1 LFRRH
6 FHAPAALARSLNT
19 QPGMD
24 GLSQDV
30 RHSLR
35 LLRKSPGFSLVV
47 IATLA
52 LGIGANTAIFSL
64 LDQLLVRLLPVHDPK
79 RLVLLSGPGTNMGT
93 FESSSD
99 VVAPFSHPMFL
110 DFRDRN
116 PVFSDV
122 AALYPMALDVADRGG
137 TETAPGSLVSGTYFR
152 TLGVGA
158 ALGRVLVPQDDVTPG
173 AHPVVVISHGYW
185 QRRFGGDPA
194 VVGRSIAVNGH
205 PLTVVGV
212 SAAGFHGTQIGR
224 SDELFVP
231 LMMKAQMTPTWN
243 GLGDRRVMW
252 LEVIA
257 RLKPGVTI
265 QLAEAGMAVLYRQ
278 ALEDE
283 LKAMPPRSAKFS
295 KEFVS
300 KKLVILPGG
309 QGLPELQRRLETPLV
324 VLMAMVGLV
333 VLIACANVANLLLAR
348 ASARQ
353 REIAVRLAIGAGR
366 AHLVRQLLVESLT
379 LSLLGAIAGLPLAV
393 ATTGALLRALP
404 FEGVALTL
412 SSGLD
417 RRVVLFAL
425 GLSLLTAVL
434 VGLVPALQ
442 STRPNLVSAL
452 KEEGTAVAGAGPLR
466 FRKGLVVAQVALSA
480 LLLIGAGLFTRS
492 LANLRAVDPGFRS
505 LGLLTFSLSPRRS
518 GYSTDQTR
526 ALLARARE
534 RLQALPGA
542 RAVSMAA
549 NPLMTES
556 IWQST
561 VHVEGYTPGEE
572 ENMNPRV
579 NGVGPGFF
587 TTMGMPLVAGREI
600 DERDG
605 AGAPKVAVVNE
616 TFARKYFK
624 DGHAVG
630 RRIGWGRDQS
640 LPIEIVGI
648 VRDARIDRMREEP
661 QRFVFISYPQDDD
674 VIGLVFYVRTD
685 GDPAA
690 LAAPV
695 RAAVRELDAA
705 LPVTDVKTMA
715 AVVDESLFTDRIVA
729 GLAAAFGLLATLLAA
744 VGLYGVMSY
753 AVARRTREIGV
764 RVALGADRARILRL
778 VLAEIAVLSGI
789 GMAIGLP
796 GGWGLGR
803 LVESRLFGLT
813 AFDPPTLLFALAV
826 LALATLLAGAL
837 PALRALRV
845 EPATALR
852 YE

>member
-1 LFRRH
+1 MDW
-6 FHAPAALARSLNT
+6 LA
-19 QPGMD
+19 
-24 GLSQDV
+24 QDV
-30 RHSLR
+30 RHALR
-35 LLRKSPGFSLVV
+35 LLRKSPGFSLIV

-64 LDQLLVRLLPVHDPK
+64 LDQLLVRLLPVRDPK
-79 RLVLLSGPGTNMGT
+79 RLVLLSGPGPNMGT
-93 FESSSD
+93 FESSSS
-99 VVAPFSHPMFL
+99 VVEPFSHPMFV

-116 PVFSDV
+116 AVFSDV
-122 AALYPMALDVADRGG
+122 AARYPLRLDVADRGG
-137 TETAPGSLVSGTYFR
+137 TETSAGSLVSGTYFQ

-158 ALGRVLVPQDDVTPG
+158 ALGRVLSPQDDATPG

-185 QRRFGGDPA
+185 RRRFGGDPGI
-194 VVGRSIAVNGH
+194 VGRSISVNGQ

-212 SAAGFHGTQIGR
+212 AAPGFHGSQIGR

-252 LEVIA
+252 LEVMA
-257 RLKPGVTI
+257 RLKPGVDVEK
-265 QLAEAGMAVLYRQ
+265 AGAGMAVLYRQ
-278 ALEDE
+278 ALEGE
-283 LKAMPPRSAKFS
+283 LKEIPAHSAKFN
-295 KEFVS
+295 KEFVE

-309 QGLPELQRRLETPLV
+309 QGMPELQKQLKTPLV
-324 VLMAMVGLV
+324 VLMGMVGLV

-353 REIAVRLAIGAGR
+353 REIAVRLAIGASR
-366 AHLVRQLLVESLT
+366 AHLVRQLVVESLV
-379 LSLLGAIAGLPLAV
+379 LSLLGALAGLPLAA
-393 ATTGALLRALP
+393 ATTGALLRTLP

-417 RRVVLFAL
+417 RRVVAFAL
-425 GLSLLTAVL
+425 GLSVVTALL

-442 STRPNLVSAL
+442 STRPNLVTAL
-452 KEEGTAVAGAGPLR
+452 KEEGSALTGAGPLR

-480 LLLIGAGLFTRS
+480 LLLVGAGLFTRS

-505 LGLLTFSLSPRRS
+505 QGLLTFSLDPRRS
-518 GYSTDQTR
+518 GYSADQTR

-534 RLQALPGA
+534 RLQAVPGV
-542 RAVSMAA
+542 RAVSMAV

-561 VHVEGYTPGEE
+561 VHVEGYVPGEE

-605 AGAPKVAVVNE
+605 AGAPKAAVVNE
-616 TFARKYFK
+616 TFAKKYFK
-624 DGHAVG
+624 NGGAIG
-630 RRIGWGRDQS
+630 RHIGWGRDKD

-648 VRDARIDRMREEP
+648 VRDARIDRMKEEP
-661 QRFVFISYPQDDD
+661 QRFVFISYAQDDD
-674 VIGLVFYVRTD
+674 VMGLVFYLRTD
-685 GDPAA
+685 GDPAS
-690 LAAPV
+690 LASPV
-695 RAAVRELDAA
+695 RAAVREVDAA
-705 LPVTDVKTMA
+705 LPVDELKTMV

-729 GLAAAFGLLATLLAA
+729 GLSAAFGLLATLLAA

-764 RVALGADRARILRL
+764 RVALGADRRRILGL
-778 VLAEIAVLSGI
+778 VVGEVALLAGL
-789 GMAIGLP
+789 GMAIGVP
-796 GGWGLGR
+796 GGLGLGR
-803 LVESRLFGLT
+803 LVESHLFGMRAFDLPTILLT
-813 AFDPPTLLFALAV
+813 AAV
-826 LALATLLAGAL
+826 LAVATVLAGAV

-845 EPATALR
+845 EPSTALR

>member
-1 LFRRH
+1 
-6 FHAPAALARSLNT
+6 
-19 QPGMD
+19 MD
-24 GLSQDV
+24 RLVQDV
-30 RHSLR
+30 RHALR
-35 LLRKSPGFSLVV
+35 LLRKSPGFSLIVV
-47 IATLA
+47 ATLA

-64 LDQLLVRLLPVHDPK
+64 LDQLLLRLLPVKDPE
-79 RLVLLSGPGTNMGT
+79 RLVLLSGPGPNMGM
-93 FESSSD
+93 FESSSS
-99 VVAPFSHPMFL
+99 VVMPFSHPMFV

-116 PVFSDV
+116 SVFSDV
-122 AALYPMALDVADRGG
+122 AARYPLPLDVSDRGG
-137 TETAPGSLVSGTYFR
+137 SETATGSLVSGTYFQ

-158 ALGRVLVPQDDVTPG
+158 ALGRVLTPQDDVTPG
-173 AHPVVVISHGYW
+173 AHPVAVISHGYW
-185 QRRFGGDPA
+185 QRRFGADPGI
-194 VVGRSIAVNGH
+194 VGRSIGVNGQ
-205 PLTVVGV
+205 PMTVVGV
-212 SAAGFHGTQIGR
+212 SAPGFHGAQIGR

-231 LMMKAQMTPTWN
+231 LMMKAQVTPTWN
-243 GLGDRRVMW
+243 GLGNRRVMW
-252 LEVIA
+252 LQVVA
-257 RLKPGVTI
+257 RLRPGVTI
-265 QLAEAGMAVLYRQ
+265 PQAEAGMAVLYRQ
-278 ALEDE
+278 ALQGE
-283 LKAMPPRSAKFS
+283 LAEIPARSEKFNR
-295 KEFVS
+295 EFVE
-300 KKLVILPGG
+300 KKLEILPGG
-309 QGLPELQRRLETPLV
+309 QGLPELQDQLRTPLV
-324 VLMAMVGLV
+324 VLMSMVGLV

-353 REIAVRLAIGAGR
+353 REIAVRLAIGAR
-366 AHLVRQLLVESLT
+366 RSHLVRQLVVESLT
-379 LSLLGAIAGLPLAV
+379 LALLGALAGLPLAA

-425 GLSLLTAVL
+425 GLSVVTALL

-442 STRPNLVSAL
+442 STRPNLVTAL
-452 KEEGTAVAGAGPLR
+452 KEEGAALTGVGPLR

-505 LGLLTFSLSPRRS
+505 QGLLTFSLSPRRA
-518 GYSTDQTR
+518 GYSAAQAR
-526 ALLARARE
+526 ALLARAQE
-534 RLQALPGA
+534 RLRAVPGV

-561 VHVEGYTPGEE
+561 VKVEGYTPGEE

-587 TTMGMPLVAGREI
+587 TAMGMRLLAGREI

-605 AGAPKVAVVNE
+605 NGAPKVAVVSE
-616 TFARKYFK
+616 TFAKKYFK
-624 DGHAVG
+624 DGDALG
-630 RRIGWGRDQS
+630 RRLGWGRDQD
-640 LPIEIVGI
+640 LPIEIVG
-648 VRDARIDRMREEP
+648 VVKDARLDRMREEP
-661 QRFVFISYPQDDD
+661 QRFVFVSYAQDDD
-674 VIGLVFYVRTD
+674 LNGLVYYVRTD

-695 RAAVRELDAA
+695 RAAVREMDAA
-705 LPVTDVKTMA
+705 LPVDDMKTMA

-729 GLAAAFGLLATLLAA
+729 GLSAAFGLLATLLAA

-764 RVALGADRARILRL
+764 RVALGADRRRILAL
-778 VLAEIAVLSGI
+778 VVSEVAVLAGI

-796 GGWGLGR
+796 GGFGLGR
-803 LVESRLFGLT
+803 FVESRLFGMRAFDLPTLVLT
-813 AFDPPTLLFALAV
+813 AAV
-826 LALATLLAGAL
+826 LTVATLLAGAI

-845 EPATALR
+845 EPSTALR

>member
-1 LFRRH
+1 MDRLVQDARH
-6 FHAPAALARSLNT
+6 AA
-19 QPGMD
+19 
-24 GLSQDV
+24 
-30 RHSLR
+30 R
-35 LLRKSPGFSLVV
+35 LLRKSPGFSLIVV
-47 IATLA
+47 ATLA

-64 LDQLLVRLLPVHDPK
+64 LDQLLLRLLPVKDPK
-79 RLVLLSGPGTNMGT
+79 SLVLLSGPGPNMGR
-93 FESSSD
+93 FESASS
-99 VVAPFSHPMFL
+99 VVAAFSHPMFV

-116 PVFSDV
+116 QVFSDV
-122 AALYPMALDVADRGG
+122 AARYPLSLDVADRGG
-137 TETAPGSLVSGTYFR
+137 TETASGSLVSGTYFR

-158 ALGRVLVPQDDVTPG
+158 ALGRVLSPEDDVTPG
-173 AHPVVVISHGYW
+173 AHPVAVVSHGYW
-185 QRRFGGDPA
+185 QRRFGGDPSIL
-194 VVGRSIAVNGH
+194 GRTVTVNGQ
-205 PLTVVGV
+205 PMSVVGV
-212 SAAGFHGTQIGR
+212 SAPGFHGAQIGR
-224 SDELFVP
+224 SDEVFVP

-243 GLGDRRVMW
+243 GLGDRRTIW

-257 RLKPGVTI
+257 RLRPGVTI
-265 QLAEAGMAVLYRQ
+265 ARAEAGMAVLYRQ
-278 ALEDE
+278 ALQAE
-283 LKAMPPRSAKFS
+283 LAGMPARSAKFS
-295 KEFVS
+295 RDFVE
-300 KKLVILPGG
+300 KKLEILPGG
-309 QGLPELQRRLETPLV
+309 QGLPELQKQLQTPLV
-324 VLMAMVGLV
+324 VLMSMVGLV

-353 REIAVRLAIGAGR
+353 REIAVRLAIGARRG
-366 AHLVRQLLVESLT
+366 HLVRQLVVESLT
-379 LSLLGAIAGLPLAV
+379 LSLLGAIAGMPLAV

-404 FEGVALTL
+404 FQGVALTL

-417 RRVVLFAL
+417 GRVILFAL
-425 GLSLLTAVL
+425 GLSVVTALL

-442 STRPNLVSAL
+442 STRPNLVTAL
-452 KEEGTAVAGAGPLR
+452 KEEGAALAGVGPLR

-480 LLLIGAGLFTRS
+480 LLLVGAGLFTRS
-492 LANLRAVDPGFRS
+492 LANLRSVDPGFRS
-505 LGLLTFSLSPRRS
+505 QGLLTFSLDPRRS

-526 ALLARARE
+526 GLLARAQD
-534 RLQALPGA
+534 RLRAVPGV

-561 VHVEGYTPGEE
+561 VKVEGYTPGEE

-579 NGVGPGFF
+579 NAVGPGFF
-587 TTMGMPLVAGREI
+587 TTMGMPVLAGREI

-605 AGAPKVAVVNE
+605 AGGPKVAVVNE

-624 DGHAVG
+624 DGDALG
-630 RRIGWGRDQS
+630 RHIGWGRHEG

-648 VRDARIDRMREEP
+648 VRDARLDRMREEP
-661 QRFVFISYPQDDD
+661 DRFVFVSYAQDDD
-674 VIGLVFYVRTD
+674 VNGLVYYVRTD

-695 RAAVRELDAA
+695 RGAIREVASA
-705 LPVTDVKTMA
+705 LPVDEMKTMA

-729 GLAAAFGLLATLLAA
+729 GLSAAFGLLATLLAA

-764 RVALGADRARILRL
+764 RVALGADRRRILGL
-778 VLAEIAVLSGI
+778 VVGEVAVLAAL

-796 GGWGLGR
+796 GGLGLGR
-803 LVESRLFGLT
+803 FVESRLFGMR
-813 AFDPPTLLFALAV
+813 AFDLPTLLLTATVLAV
-826 LALATLLAGAL
+826 ATVLAGVL

-845 EPATALR
+845 EPSTALR

>member
-1 LFRRH
+1 MDW
-6 FHAPAALARSLNT
+6 LA
-19 QPGMD
+19 
-24 GLSQDV
+24 QDV
-30 RHSLR
+30 RHALR
-35 LLRKSPGFSLVV
+35 LLRKSPGFSLIV

-64 LDQLLVRLLPVHDPK
+64 LDQLLVRLLPVKDPK
-79 RLVLLSGPGTNMGT
+79 RLVLLSGPGPNMGT
-93 FESSSD
+93 FESSSS
-99 VVAPFSHPMFL
+99 VVEPFSHPMFV

-116 PVFSDV
+116 AVFSDV
-122 AALYPMALDVADRGG
+122 AARYPLRLDVADRGG
-137 TETAPGSLVSGTYFR
+137 TETAAGSLVSGTYFQ

-158 ALGRVLVPQDDVTPG
+158 ALGRVLSPQDDATPG

-185 QRRFGGDPA
+185 RRRFGGDPGI
-194 VVGRSIAVNGH
+194 VGRSISVNGQ

-212 SAAGFHGTQIGR
+212 AAPGFHGSQIGR

-243 GLGDRRVMW
+243 GLGNRRVMW
-252 LEVIA
+252 LEVMA
-257 RLKPGVTI
+257 RLKPGVDVEK
-265 QLAEAGMAVLYRQ
+265 AGAGMAVLYRQ
-278 ALEDE
+278 ALEGE
-283 LKAMPPRSAKFS
+283 LKEIPAHSAKFN
-295 KEFVS
+295 KEFVE

-309 QGLPELQRRLETPLV
+309 QGMPELQKQLKTPLV
-324 VLMAMVGLV
+324 VLMGMVGLV

-353 REIAVRLAIGAGR
+353 REIAVRLAIGASR
-366 AHLVRQLLVESLT
+366 AHLVRQLVVESLV
-379 LSLLGAIAGLPLAV
+379 LSLLGALAGLPLAA
-393 ATTGALLRALP
+393 ATTGALLRTLP

-425 GLSLLTAVL
+425 GLSVVTALL

-442 STRPNLVSAL
+442 STRPNLVTAL
-452 KEEGTAVAGAGPLR
+452 KEEGSALTGAGPLR

-480 LLLIGAGLFTRS
+480 LLLVGAGLFTRS

-505 LGLLTFSLSPRRS
+505 QGLLTFSLNPRRS

-534 RLQALPGA
+534 RLQAVPGV
-542 RAVSMAA
+542 RAVSMAV

-561 VHVEGYTPGEE
+561 VHVEGYVPGEE

-616 TFARKYFK
+616 TFAKKYFK
-624 DGHAVG
+624 NGGAIG
-630 RRIGWGRDQS
+630 RHIGWGRDKD

-648 VRDARIDRMREEP
+648 VRDARIDRMKEEP
-661 QRFVFISYPQDDD
+661 QRFVFISYAQDDD
-674 VIGLVFYVRTD
+674 VDGPRLLPADGRRPGVARVARARGRAGGGRGAPRRRAEDHGRRGRREPLHRPDRRRAVRRLRPARDAPRRGGALRRDELRGRAEDARDRGPGRARRRPPAHPRPRRRRGGPPRRPRD
-685 GDPAA
+685 GDRRAGRARPRTARRVAPLRDARVRPADDPAHRGGAGRRHRARGRGSRPSRTAGRA
-690 LAAPV
+690 LDG
-695 RAAVRELDAA
+695 AAVR
-705 LPVTDVKTMA
+705 VT
-715 AVVDESLFTDRIVA
+715 RQ
-729 GLAAAFGLLATLLAA
+729 
-744 VGLYGVMSY
+744 
-753 AVARRTREIGV
+753 
-764 RVALGADRARILRL
+764 
-778 VLAEIAVLSGI
+778 
-789 GMAIGLP
+789 
-796 GGWGLGR
+796 
-803 LVESRLFGLT
+803 
-813 AFDPPTLLFALAV
+813 
-826 LALATLLAGAL
+826 
-837 PALRALRV
+837 
-845 EPATALR
+845 
-852 YE
+852 